1 MVSHLSLIG
10 VLVLVL
16 TLFFLAL
23 KREKKI
29 KELFAYYKA
38 LFENQAQAVVIEEED
53 MTISLVNRKFE
64 ELSGYSKEEIE
75 GKMKSLDFH
84 PPGEREKILTY
95 HTKRL
100 RKIPPSPPQVYE
112 VEFINKKGEVRYLQV
127 YASIIPETKKVV
139 AVLNDITEAKKAQEE
154 LKRTRDYLNKFIMY
168 ANSPIMV
175 TDGEGRIILVNKA
188 FEDIFGWKSDKVI
201 GKNGWMFLPYGRKK
215 EFERLWERISRGE
228 NLEFVET
235 PLLTKKGEAK
245 IILWNSA
252 SLFDDKGRLEAVVFQ
267 GQDITERKR
276 AREELERAYR
286 LNLRA
291 LTTALEAREHGTAHH
306 CERVARYTQILAERM
321 GLDDGYIKDIVYGAL
336 LHDIGKIGI
345 KDSILLKPGKLTPE
359 EEEEIKRHPII
370 GAKILEGIDYFKKA
384 IEVVLYHHERWD
396 GKGYPF
402 GLSDGKIPL
411 SARIFAVADALDAM
425 TTNRPYR
432 RKISFE
438 EAKDE
443 IKRCSG
449 TQFDPKVVEVFLS
462 IPLKVWQ
469 DVQKRLAN

>member
-10 VLVLVL
+10 VLALVL

-201 GKNGWMFLPYGRKK
+201 GKNGWMF
-215 EFERLWERISRGE
+215 
-228 NLEFVET
+228 
-235 PLLTKKGEAK
+235 
-245 IILWNSA
+245 
-252 SLFDDKGRLEAVVFQ
+252 
-267 GQDITERKR
+267 
-276 AREELERAYR
+276 
-286 LNLRA
+286 
-291 LTTALEAREHGTAHH
+291 
-306 CERVARYTQILAERM
+306 
-321 GLDDGYIKDIVYGAL
+321 
-336 LHDIGKIGI
+336 
-345 KDSILLKPGKLTPE
+345 
-359 EEEEIKRHPII
+359 
-370 GAKILEGIDYFKKA
+370 
-384 IEVVLYHHERWD
+384 
-396 GKGYPF
+396 
-402 GLSDGKIPL
+402 
-411 SARIFAVADALDAM
+411 
-425 TTNRPYR
+425 
-432 RKISFE
+432 
-438 EAKDE
+438 
-443 IKRCSG
+443 
-449 TQFDPKVVEVFLS
+449 
-462 IPLKVWQ
+462 
-469 DVQKRLAN
+469 

>member
-1 MVSHLSLIG
+1 MILSLSLI
-10 VLVLVL
+10 
-16 TLFFLAL
+16 LAL
-23 KREKKI
+23 I
-29 KELFAYYKA
+29 CLVVCLFLILRTEQKLAGSEAYYRS
-38 LFENQAQAVVIEEED
+38 LFENQAQAVIIEEKD
-53 MTISLVNRKFE
+53 TTLSLVNKKFE
-64 ELSGYSKEEIE
+64 ELSGYSKEECE
-75 GKMKSLDFH
+75 GKMKIGDFL
-84 PPGEREKILTY
+84 PQYERERILRY
-95 HTKRL
+95 HKAMVDKNL
-100 RKIPPSPPQVYE
+100 PPSPKPCETKFITKEGEIKDIQVSA
-112 VEFINKKGEVRYLQV
+112 NL
-127 YASIIPETKKVV
+127 IPGTKKVI
-139 AVLNDITEAKKAQEE
+139 AILNDVTQAKKAQEE
-154 LKRTRDYLNKFIMY
+154 LERTRDYLNKLITY
-168 ANSPIMV
+168 ANSPIIV
-175 TDGEGRIILVNKA
+175 TDTEGRVVLINQA
-188 FEDIFGWKSDKVI
+188 SEDLFGYKPQEII
-201 GKNGWMFLPYGRKK
+201 GKNIKMFLPDGRKK

-228 NLEFVET
+228 NLKLIET
-235 PLLTKKGEAK
+235 PFLTKKGEIR

-252 SLFDDKGRLEAVVFQ
+252 CIYDEGELEAVVFQ
-267 GQDITERKR
+267 GQDVTERKR

-291 LTTALEAREHGTAHH
+291 LTTALEAREHGTADH